1 MEHPAVV
8 ALRQFADP
16 TNWTLDTEGLHWMG
30 KRHAIDYAQEVLA
43 SLDVICPT
51 CQERPPFGGR
61 CPHPGCLYG
70 LDERPKVLNLRLPG
84 G

>member
-16 TNWTLDTEGLHWMG
+16 KNWSAEAGCLAWTG
-30 KRHAIDYAQEVLA
+30 KRNAIEYAQEVLA
-43 SLDVICPT
+43 SLDVTCPT

-61 CPHPGCLYG
+61 CPHAGCLFG
-70 LDERPKVLNLRLPG
+70 LDERLKVFNLRLPG

>member
-8 ALRQFADP
+8 ALRLFADP
-16 TNWTLDTEGLHWMG
+16 SNWVLDEAGLRWMG
-30 KRHAIDYAQEVLA
+30 MRNAIDIAQDVLA
-43 SLDVICPT
+43 NVDVICVT
-51 CQERPPFGGR
+51 CQQRPPFGGR

-70 LDERPKVLNLRLPG
+70 LDERPKVMNLRLPG